1 MDVFLLQVSMDLLGG
16 QSIINGD
23 CSCIFPYMANNVL
36 RSATGHGRGK
46 RDISGIKRLIR
57 WRYHPLRH
65 FVPPPL
71 LLTPHPVML
80 RGTAM
85 EEFKILKVL
94 FNPPPLP
101 HSATWRVV
109 LNNIGAEAKGI
120 YISPSPPVFCAAK
133 YRGSARRAKGLIQTK
148 TSLPNTSPLFG
159 DEDARK

>member
-1 MDVFLLQVSMDLLGG
+1 MDLFGY

-57 WRYHPLRH
+57 WRFQPLRH
-65 FVPPPL
+65 FVTPPL

-94 FNPPPLP
+94 FNPL
-101 HSATWRVV
+101 
-109 LNNIGAEAKGI
+109 
-120 YISPSPPVFCAAK
+120 PPVFCAAK
-133 YRGSARRAKGLIQTK
+133 YRGSARRARGLIQTK
-148 TSLPNTSPLFG
+148 TSLPSTSPLFG

>member
-1 MDVFLLQVSMDLLGG
+1 MDLFGY

-46 RDISGIKRLIR
+46 RYISGIQRLIR
-57 WRYHPLRH
+57 WRFQPLRH
-65 FVPPPL
+65 FVTPPL

-94 FNPPPLP
+94 FNPLPLP
-101 HSATWRVV
+101 YSATWRVV
-109 LNNIGAEAKGI
+109 LNNIGAEEKGR
-120 YISPSPPVFCAAK
+120 YTPHPLPPVFCAAK
-133 YRGSARRAKGLIQTK
+133 YRGSARRARGLIQTK
-148 TSLPNTSPLFG
+148 TSLPSTSPLFG

>member
-1 MDVFLLQVSMDLLGG
+1 MDLLGA

-23 CSCIFPYMANNVL
+23 CSCIFPYMANTVL
-36 RSATGHGRGK
+36 RNAMGHVREE
-46 RDISGIKRLIR
+46 RDISSINRLIR
-57 WRYHPLRH
+57 WRFQPLRH
-65 FVPPPL
+65 FVTPPL

-109 LNNIGAEAKGI
+109 LNNIEAEAKGI
-120 YISPSPPVFCAAK
+120 YISPSPPLCFAQQNIGGVPAG
-133 YRGSARRAKGLIQTK
+133 RG
-148 TSLPNTSPLFG
+148 
-159 DEDARK
+159 D